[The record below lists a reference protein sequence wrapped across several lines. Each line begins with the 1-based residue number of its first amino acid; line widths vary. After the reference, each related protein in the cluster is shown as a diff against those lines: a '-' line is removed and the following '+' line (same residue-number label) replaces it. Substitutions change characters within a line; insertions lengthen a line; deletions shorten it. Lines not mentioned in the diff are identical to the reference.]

1 MTTTMKMSPMTMIHK
16 SGWRSDYGIAWAR
29 QAQLDLRVRREEHN
43 MAKRTQNFIEQTYQ
57 TGRPTIDRDA
67 GVIRG
72 VKILGASSKNGRDYS
87 PQALREAAA
96 IYEGLGVNTNHPNR
110 ATPNV
115 SRTVEEGVG
124 WLENVTVKPDGV
136 YGDLNIIKSH
146 PLAETLFEVAER
158 KPDRFGLS
166 HNAAGD
172 VVERNGRR
180 IVESIKSVRSVDL
193 VQNPATVHSLFES
206 EVPVARRR
214 LKDLVQQLPAGS
226 RRSRLARLLE
236 ADDMPFDSDTEV
248 APEAGGDEG
257 DPYDT
262 ALETMVLEVLRNAD
276 LSDDEKIAQ
285 ITQII
290 KGEADPDA
298 EATGE
303 DTGDEE
309 APVTESVLRKRL
321 AAAEHELLE
330 VKSDREARRLLE
342 GARLEVTE
350 KRVKLLKAVQP
361 ATRQDLIEEWSALP
375 KKSVQRPFRSPPV
388 PLLEGVTG
396 GSMKPAKGAD
406 AMLAAYR

>member
-1 MTTTMKMSPMTMIHK
+1 
-16 SGWRSDYGIAWAR
+16 
-29 QAQLDLRVRREEHN
+29 

-57 TGRPTIDRDA
+57 TGRPVIDREA
-67 GVIRG
+67 GVIHG

-87 PQALREAAA
+87 PQALRDAAA

-115 SRTVEEGVG
+115 SRNVEEGVG

-136 YGDLNIIKSH
+136 YGDLHIIKSH
-146 PLAETLFEVAER
+146 ALAETLFEVAER

-206 EVPVARRR
+206 EAPVVRRR
-214 LKDLVQQLPAGS
+214 LKDVLQQLPAGS
-226 RRSRLARLLE
+226 RRLRLARLLE
-236 ADDMPFDSDTEV
+236 ADEMPFDSETEV
-248 APEAGGDEG
+248 AEPGSDDA
-257 DPYDT
+257 DPYET
-262 ALETMVLEVLRNAD
+262 ALETMVLEVLRNAE

-285 ITQII
+285 IMRII
-290 KGEADPDA
+290 RGESDA
-298 EATGE
+298 EGE
-303 DTGDEE
+303 ESAAVADDD

-330 VKSDREARRLLE
+330 VKTEREARRLLE
-342 GARLEVTE
+342 AARLEVTE
-350 KRVKLLKAVQP
+350 KRVKLLQSVQP

-375 KKSVQRPFRSPPV
+375 QKSVQRPLRSPPV
-388 PLLEGVTG
+388 PLLEGVSP
-396 GSMKPAKGAD
+396 GSMKPAKGAE

>member
-1 MTTTMKMSPMTMIHK
+1 
-16 SGWRSDYGIAWAR
+16 
-29 QAQLDLRVRREEHN
+29 V
-43 MAKRTQNFIEQTYQ
+43 
-57 TGRPTIDRDA
+57 
-67 GVIRG
+67 
-72 VKILGASSKNGRDYS
+72 
-87 PQALREAAA
+87 

-136 YGDLNIIKSH
+136 YGDLNIIRSH

-206 EVPVARRR
+206 EAPVARRR
-214 LKDLVQQLPAGS
+214 LKDLVHQLPAGT

-236 ADDMPFDSDTEV
+236 ADEMPFDAETEV
-248 APEAGGDEG
+248 APGAGGDEG

-262 ALETMVLEVLRNAD
+262 AVETMVLDVLRNAE
-276 LSDDEKIAQ
+276 LTDDEKIAQ
-285 ITQII
+285 ITHII
-290 KGEADPDA
+290 KGETDSEGAGAEEDAGDAD
-298 EATGE
+298 
-303 DTGDEE
+303 

-330 VKSDREARRLLE
+330 VKSEREARRLLE

-375 KKSVQRPFRSPPV
+375 KKAVQRPFRSPPV
-388 PLLEGVTG
+388 PLLEGVRST
-396 GSMKPAKGAD
+396 SMRPAKGAE

>member
-1 MTTTMKMSPMTMIHK
+1 
-16 SGWRSDYGIAWAR
+16 
-29 QAQLDLRVRREEHN
+29 

-57 TGRPTIDRDA
+57 TGRPAIDRAA

-72 VKILGASSKNGRDYS
+72 VKILGATSKNGRDYS
-87 PQALREAAA
+87 SRALREAAE
-96 IYEGLGVNTNHPNR
+96 IYEGLGVNTNHPSR

-136 YGDLNIIKSH
+136 YGDLHVIKSH

-193 VQNPATVHSLFES
+193 VQNPATVNSLFES
-206 EVPVARRR
+206 EAPVARRK
-214 LKDLVQQLPAGS
+214 LKDLLRQLSAGP
-226 RRSRLARLLE
+226 RKSRLSRLLE
-236 ADDMPFDSDTEV
+236 TDEMPFDSDTEV
-248 APEAGGDEG
+248 APDAGGEPDQSG
-257 DPYDT
+257 DPYDS
-262 ALETMVLEVLRNAD
+262 ALETMVLAVLRNAE
-276 LSDDEKIAQ
+276 LSDDDKIAQ

-290 KGEADPDA
+290 KGEADPSA
-298 EATGE
+298 EESE
-303 DTGDEE
+303 DPADEDE

-321 AAAEHELLE
+321 AAAEQELLE
-330 VKSDREARRLLE
+330 VKSDKEARRLLE

-375 KKSVQRPFRSPPV
+375 KTTTPRPHRSPPV
-388 PLLEGVTG
+388 PLLEGAVG
-396 GSMKPAKGAD
+396 GSVKPAKGAE
-406 AMLAAYR
+406 AMIAAYR

>member
-1 MTTTMKMSPMTMIHK
+1 MIAIPK
-16 SGWRSDYGIAWAR
+16 SVNRGLSQQTSSGIRPGAFHG
-29 QAQLDLRVRREEHN
+29 QTNSELY
-43 MAKRTQNFIEQTYQ
+43 RTNLPN
-57 TGRPTIDRDA
+57 RPVIDRDA

-72 VKILGASSKNGRDYS
+72 VKILGATSKNGRDYS

-124 WLENVTVKPDGV
+124 WLENITIKPDGV
-136 YGDLNIIKSH
+136 YGDLNVIKSH

-206 EVPVARRR
+206 EASVARRR
-214 LKDLVQQLPAGS
+214 LKDLLRQLPAGS
-226 RRSRLARLLE
+226 RRSRLEKLLE
-236 ADDMPFDSDTEV
+236 ADEMPFDSETEV
-248 APEAGGDEG
+248 APEAGADGGEEA

-262 ALETMVLEVLRNAD
+262 ALETMVLEVLRD
-276 LSDDEKIAQ
+276 TSLSDDDKIAQ
-285 ITQII
+285 ITQIV
-290 KGEADPDA
+290 KGETDPAA
-298 EATGE
+298 EAS
-303 DTGDEE
+303 DDAGDDE

-330 VKSDREARRLLE
+330 VKSEREARRLLE

-375 KKSVQRPFRSPPV
+375 KKPVQRPFRSPPV
-388 PLLEGVTG
+388 PLLEGVG
-396 GSMKPAKGAD
+396 GGAVKPAKGAE

>member
-1 MTTTMKMSPMTMIHK
+1 
-16 SGWRSDYGIAWAR
+16 
-29 QAQLDLRVRREEHN
+29 

-57 TGRPTIDRDA
+57 TGRPIIDRVA

-193 VQNPATVHSLFES
+193 VQNPATVNSLFES
-206 EVPVARRR
+206 EAPVARRK
-214 LKDLVQQLPAGS
+214 LKDLLHQLPAGS

-236 ADDMPFDSDTEV
+236 GGDEMPFDAETEV
-248 APEAGGDEG
+248 APEASGDAAEEP

-262 ALETMVLEVLRNAD
+262 ALETMVLAVLRDAA
-276 LSDDEKIAQ
+276 LSDDEKVEQ
-285 ITQII
+285 ITHII
-290 KGEADPDA
+290 TGEADSNAAGDDA
-298 EATGE
+298 AG
-303 DTGDEE
+303 GVGE

-321 AAAEHELLE
+321 AAAEQELLE
-330 VKSDREARRLLE
+330 AKSEREARRLLE

-361 ATRQDLIEEWSALP
+361 ATRQDLIEEWSVLP
-375 KKSVQRPFRSPPV
+375 RKPVQRPYRSPPA
-388 PLLEGVTG
+388 PLLEGKTP
-396 GSMKPAKGAD
+396 GSTQPAKGAE

>member
-1 MTTTMKMSPMTMIHK
+1 
-16 SGWRSDYGIAWAR
+16 
-29 QAQLDLRVRREEHN
+29 

-57 TGRPTIDRDA
+57 TGRPAIDRDA

-124 WLENVTVKPDGV
+124 WLENITIKPDGV

-206 EVPVARRR
+206 EAPVARRR
-214 LKDLVQQLPAGS
+214 LKDLLRKLPAGS
-226 RRSRLARLLE
+226 RRSRLERLLE
-236 ADDMPFDSDTEV
+236 TDEMPFDSETEV
-248 APEAGGDEG
+248 APEAGADGEEA

-262 ALETMVLEVLRNAD
+262 ALETMVLEVLRD
-276 LSDDEKIAQ
+276 TTLSDDDKIAQ

-298 EATGE
+298 EVTDDAS
-303 DTGDEE
+303 DEE

-330 VKSDREARRLLE
+330 VKAEREARRLLE

-375 KKSVQRPFRSPPV
+375 KKSVQRPYRSPPV
-388 PLLEGVTG
+388 PLVEGVSG
-396 GSMKPAKGAD
+396 GAGKPAKGAD